1 MAENAS
7 AAKLTPGPDDRGPL
21 LKLSEMLG
29 GILFIVYFIVLKT
42 KKNVETL
49 IFEVFF
55 LKFLKGI
62 VPRLSGS
69 CVGVKMRPNFDFT

>member
-29 GILFIVYFIVLKT
+29 GILFIVYVY
-42 KKNVETL
+42 V
-49 IFEVFF
+49 
-55 LKFLKGI
+55 
-62 VPRLSGS
+62 
-69 CVGVKMRPNFDFT
+69 